1 MFLLT
6 RQSGN
11 LRSGEGEGG
20 GLIIRETSP
29 EAKRAQALDSG
40 ALSSR
45 REIKTFTYCEPPD
58 CLSAEEAFL
67 QQKPKI
73 TVVVQCVYTK

>member
-29 EAKRAQALDSG
+29 EAKRAQALASV
-40 ALSSR
+40 ALSS
-45 REIKTFTYCEPPD
+45 
-58 CLSAEEAFL
+58 
-67 QQKPKI
+67 
-73 TVVVQCVYTK
+73 